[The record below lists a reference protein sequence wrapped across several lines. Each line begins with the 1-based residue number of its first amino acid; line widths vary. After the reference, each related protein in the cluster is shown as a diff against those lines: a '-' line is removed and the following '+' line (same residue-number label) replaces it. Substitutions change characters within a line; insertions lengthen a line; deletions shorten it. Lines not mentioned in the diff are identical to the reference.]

1 MALYRAQEIKDR
13 VAQGDDLYQITDAG
27 GKKKLTPSPTE
38 VSEAGTEINK
48 ALLQPLVDAVERI
61 DKDVDPYRLYWW
73 RQRTTAN
80 SYSEVRMTASNGLSF
95 TYSQGGNS
103 YTDTWYYC
111 LYQKYK
117 SENSE
122 LVDEITSCTLQYASQ
137 ISVNQSTGAVTL
149 IAPHTIT
156 ITNDNYR
163 SVNSAGTLNGKYVKG
178 LYPSTTTIYYIPDDA
193 YLGGSGAYANG
204 TYDQYF
210 TGFMQ
215 STNSRWG
222 ATNDIQT
229 ISSVKVTA
237 LGDWELISSANSDQY
252 PHSGTQNGMEYQYL
266 GKINEIA
273 AKAAPYAMQSVS
285 ITAANYSGGSCSV
298 SIPCDRYLIWI
309 TGSSLVGYDAGMV
322 DNGTFYGTNY
332 KYGGGTA
339 VVFTTYTSLDYPDV
353 KTGIYFSTAG
363 ITVKSSSSASLTIK
377 YLPIS

>member
-38 VSEAGTEINK
+38 VSEPGTEINK

-61 DKDVDPYRLYWW
+61 DEDVDPYRLYWW
-73 RQRTTAN
+73 RQRTTAD
-80 SYSEVRMTASNGLSF
+80 SYSVSLMTATGGLALNYVVGTTF
-95 TYSQGGNS
+95 VR
-103 YTDTWYYC
+103 DDWWYLLAEYP
-111 LYQKYK
+111 
-117 SENSE
+117 SGTN
-122 LVDEITSCTLQYASQ
+122 VTSCTVQYSSS
-137 ISVNQSTGAVTL
+137 ISVNQTSGAITLVSPTTL
-149 IAPHTIT
+149 IVNT
-156 ITNDNYR
+156 DNIS
-163 SVNSAGTLNGKYVKG
+163 SVKSSNPFAGKYVKG
-178 LYPSTTTIYYIPDDA
+178 LYPSADTVYYIPDNSIIIGKSYTTSD
-193 YLGGSGAYANG
+193 G
-204 TYDQYF
+204 TTYY
-210 TGFMQ
+210 TGFFTSDYTYYGETDVEMPVAAK
-215 STNSRWG
+215 S
-222 ATNDIQT
+222 
-229 ISSVKVTA
+229 TA
-237 LGDWELISSANSDQY
+237 LGDWEYISSANSDQY

-309 TGSSLVGYDAGMV
+309 TGSSSVGYDAGMV
-322 DNGTFYGTNY
+322 DSGTFYGVNY

-353 KTGIYFSTAG
+353 KTGIYFSAIG
-363 ITVKSSSSASLTIK
+363 ITVQSSSSASLTIK